1 MLLSIKILDNLDHL
15 QLDIYACR
23 YSLLNQHLLVIYHIY
38 IYWIYKDKV
47 NDLQFSFISDFFLGN
62 LLASNFEISVSTT
75 GGYKKTTNIYN
86 TDSVMQVNCW
96 KTNTSLLSYK
106 HYSVLL
112 LLIHFM
118 CCQFFHSDQIFHWVC
133 MCKWLFIFFPFFFH
147 SFPQ

>member
-1 MLLSIKILDNLDHL
+1 MTVSVTMLNSSTSVSPMLLSIKILDNLDHL

-75 GGYKKTTNIYN
+75 GGTKRQPTFIILTLLCKWTVEKQTLPYYHTNIILF
-86 TDSVMQVNCW
+86 C
-96 KTNTSLLSYK
+96 
-106 HYSVLL
+106 
-112 LLIHFM
+112 
-118 CCQFFHSDQIFHWVC
+118 FF
-133 MCKWLFIFFPFFFH
+133 
-147 SFPQ
+147 